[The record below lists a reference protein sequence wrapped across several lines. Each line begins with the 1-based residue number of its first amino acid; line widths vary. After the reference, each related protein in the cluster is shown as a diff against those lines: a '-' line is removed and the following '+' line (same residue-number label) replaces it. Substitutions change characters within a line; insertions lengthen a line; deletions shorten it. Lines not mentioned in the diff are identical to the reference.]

1 MLNTNVKNYL
11 EILDRDGKPLNSFH
25 GEYDIAKEI
34 KSILEKDKDYE
45 LSAEDIAE
53 RIAFDF
59 LADYSND
66 NSGWGTYYGPMFV
79 MPNKEGQMVEYPSVK
94 KVDEETLNYWAKRAR
109 ETKNP
114 ILSSR
119 YADLVVDFSPK
130 VINKNA
136 DVEIF
141 QIVIDSN
148 IAICEKS
155 LADPLDCKTKIKRAL
170 VLAIQIN
177 NQEKIAKVKETIIN
191 LEKRVATDDKPGLWG
206 FAFKWLIL
214 DFDKKITLDEKEK
227 TELIQTLEDRL
238 KRVEKDTW
246 LAENAVSLLAEH
258 YANGKDEVGLM
269 RVLDVLEKSLKTN
282 DRTNSDA
289 LLKVHAYEKIHEI
302 YQKYR
307 DKGFQKAKTA
317 SDRISQEMGQL
328 DLDWNKSLKEISV
341 TTEIKQK
348 DIDDFLKAIFG
359 EKEQSKLEAIIAK
372 IAINFLPK
380 KEAVEKQ
387 LKDVSGKHPL
397 QFLCTTQIISDDGIP
412 IAKLSTLEED
422 YDNHFQRYASQ
433 YLQFGS
439 FFLTLAIDELKKRIS
454 KQSITEYFRNSTLFE
469 NENKEYLD
477 RALSAYWDNDYLVSS
492 HLFNPLISRINPPTL
507 SGDGAAARRVHGVK
521 KESREATDSVGGAS
535 LESAIRELVKKCG
548 GIVLKPNNLGG
559 YDRVTLG
566 SFLRED
572 EKGQGGIIKNVF
584 SKIDQNVCFY
594 FRLVLTSSLGMNL
607 RDDFAHGFGKKKF
620 FTRDVSDRLFH
631 VMICLSLVRKDK
643 KE

>member
-1 MLNTNVKNYL
+1 MLNNEIKTYL
-11 EILDRDGKPLNSFH
+11 ENLDREQKALASYN
-25 GEYDIAKEI
+25 GEHDIAKAI
-34 KSILEKDKDYE
+34 KDILAKDTNYKPTV
-45 LSAEDIAE
+45 EDIAE
-53 RIAFDF
+53 QMAFDF
-59 LADYSND
+59 MAEYQND
-66 NSGWGTYYGPMFV
+66 NSGWGTYHGPMFV
-79 MPNKEGQMVEYPSVK
+79 MPNQQGQMVEYPSIKRVN
-94 KVDEETLNYWAKRAR
+94 EETLSYWAKRAK
-109 ETKNP
+109 EAKNP

-119 YADLVVDFSPK
+119 YADLVIDFSPK
-130 VINKNA
+130 AINKNA
-136 DVEIF
+136 DIALF

-170 VLAIQIN
+170 ILAIQIN

-191 LEKRVATDDKPGLWG
+191 LEKKAATDDKPGLWG
-206 FAFKWLIL
+206 FPFEWLIL
-214 DFDKKITLDEKEK
+214 DFGKKIALDETEK
-227 TELIQTLEDRL
+227 AELIKALEDRL

-258 YANGKDEVGLM
+258 YANEKDEVNLM

-317 SDRISQEMGQL
+317 SDRISQEIGQL

-372 IAINFLPK
+372 LVINFLPK
-380 KEAVEKQ
+380 KEAIEKQ
-387 LKDVSGKHPL
+387 LKDKPPL
-397 QFLCTTQIISDDGIP
+397 HLSLCTTQVISDDGIP

-422 YDNHFQRYASQ
+422 YDNHFQHYASQ

-454 KQSITEYFRNSTLFE
+454 KQNITEYFRNSTLFE
-469 NENKEYLD
+469 NENKEYLE

-492 HLFNPLISRINPPTL
+492 HLFNPLI
-507 SGDGAAARRVHGVK
+507 
-521 KESREATDSVGGAS
+521 
-535 LESAIRELVKKCG
+535 ESAIRELVKNCG

-559 YDRVTLG
+559 
-566 SFLRED
+566 
-572 EKGQGGIIKNVF
+572 I
-584 SKIDQNVCFY
+584 
-594 FRLVLTSSLGMNL
+594 
-607 RDDFAHGFGKKKF
+607 
-620 FTRDVSDRLFH
+620 
-631 VMICLSLVRKDK
+631 
-643 KE
+643 

>member
-1 MLNTNVKNYL
+1 MSMLHNEVKTYL
-11 EILDRDGKPLNSFH
+11 EKLDQEQKALVSYN
-25 GEYDIAKEI
+25 GEHDVAKEI
-34 KSILEKDKDYE
+34 KEILAKDTNYKPTD
-45 LSAEDIAE
+45 EDIAE
-53 RIAFDF
+53 QMAFDF
-59 LADYSND
+59 MAEYPND
-66 NSGWGTYYGPMFV
+66 NFGWGTYHGPMFV
-79 MPNKEGQMVEYPSVK
+79 MPNQQGQMVEYPSIKRVN
-94 KVDEETLNYWAKRAR
+94 EETLNYWVKRAK
-109 ETKNP
+109 EAKNP

-119 YADLVVDFSPK
+119 YADLVIDFSPK
-130 VINKNA
+130 AINKNA
-136 DVEIF
+136 DIALF

-155 LADPLDCKTKIKRAL
+155 LADSLDCKTKIKRAL

-177 NQEKIAKVKETIIN
+177 NQEKIAKIKETIIN
-191 LEKRVATDDKPGLWG
+191 LEKRAATDDKPGLWG

-214 DFDKKITLDEKEK
+214 DFSKKITIDEKEK
-227 TELIQTLEDRL
+227 TELIKALEDRL

-246 LAENAVSLLAEH
+246 LAENAVSLLAEY
-258 YANGKDEVGLM
+258 YANEKDEDNLM

-307 DKGFQKAKTA
+307 DKGFQKAKAA

-341 TTEIKQK
+341 TTKIKQK

-359 EKEQSKLEAIIAK
+359 EKEQGKLEVITAK
-372 IAINFLPK
+372 IAIKFLPK

-454 KQSITEYFRNSTLFE
+454 KQNITEYFRNSTLFE
-469 NENKEYLD
+469 NENKEYLE
-477 RALSAYWDNDYLVSS
+477 RALSAYWDNDYLASS
-492 HLFNPLISRINPPTL
+492 HLFNPLIET
-507 SGDGAAARRVHGVK
+507 
-521 KESREATDSVGGAS
+521 
-535 LESAIRELVKKCG
+535 AIRELVKNCG

-631 VMICLSLVRKDK
+631 VMMCLSLVK
-643 KE
+643 KQEEKNK

>member
-1 MLNTNVKNYL
+1 MIHSEVKTYL
-11 EILDRDGKPLNSFH
+11 EKLDQEQKALVSYN
-25 GEYDIAKEI
+25 GEHDIAKEI
-34 KSILEKDKDYE
+34 KDILAKDTNYKPTI
-45 LSAEDIAE
+45 EDIAE
-53 RIAFDF
+53 QMAFDF
-59 LADYSND
+59 MAEYPND
-66 NSGWGTYYGPMFV
+66 NSDWGTYHGPMFIL
-79 MPNKEGQMVEYPSVK
+79 PNQQGQMVEYPSIK
-94 KVDEETLNYWAKRAR
+94 RINEETLSYWIKRAK
-109 ETKNP
+109 ESKNP

-136 DVEIF
+136 DVELF

-170 VLAIQIN
+170 VLAVQIN

-191 LEKRVATDDKPGLWG
+191 LEKKTATDDKPGLWG

-214 DFDKKITLDEKEK
+214 DFGKKITLDEKEK

-246 LAENAVSLLAEH
+246 LTENAVSLLAEH
-258 YANGKDEVGLM
+258 YANEKDEVNLM
-269 RVLDVLEKSLKTN
+269 RVLDVLEKSLKIN

-307 DKGFQKAKTA
+307 DKGFQKAKNA

-348 DIDDFLKAIFG
+348 DIDDFLKVIFG

-372 IAINFLPK
+372 LVMNFLPK

-387 LKDVSGKHPL
+387 LKDVSGTHPL

-454 KQSITEYFRNSTLFE
+454 KQKVISPKRNQ
-469 NENKEYLD
+469 N
-477 RALSAYWDNDYLVSS
+477 RC
-492 HLFNPLISRINPPTL
+492 SRT
-507 SGDGAAARRVHGVK
+507 V
-521 KESREATDSVGGAS
+521 
-535 LESAIRELVKKCG
+535 
-548 GIVLKPNNLGG
+548 
-559 YDRVTLG
+559 
-566 SFLRED
+566 
-572 EKGQGGIIKNVF
+572 
-584 SKIDQNVCFY
+584 
-594 FRLVLTSSLGMNL
+594 
-607 RDDFAHGFGKKKF
+607 
-620 FTRDVSDRLFH
+620 
-631 VMICLSLVRKDK
+631 
-643 KE
+643 

>member
-1 MLNTNVKNYL
+1 MLNNEIKTYL
-11 EILDRDGKPLNSFH
+11 ENLDREQKALASYN
-25 GEYDIAKEI
+25 GEHDIAKAV
-34 KSILEKDKDYE
+34 KDILAKDTNYKP
-45 LSAEDIAE
+45 STEDIAE
-53 RIAFDF
+53 QMAFDF
-59 LADYSND
+59 MAEYPND
-66 NSGWGTYYGPMFV
+66 NSGWKTYHGPMFIL
-79 MPNKEGQMVEYPSVK
+79 PNQQGQMVEYPSIK
-94 KVDEETLNYWAKRAR
+94 RVDEETLKYWAKRAK
-109 ETKNP
+109 ESKNP

-119 YADLVVDFSPK
+119 YADLVVDFSPE
-130 VINKNA
+130 VINKSA
-136 DVEIF
+136 DVDLF

-177 NQEKIAKVKETIIN
+177 NQEKIAKVKEAIIN
-191 LEKRVATDDKPGLWG
+191 LEKKVATDDKLGLWG

-214 DFDKKITLDEKEK
+214 DFGKKITITETEKS
-227 TELIQTLEDRL
+227 ELIKALEDRL
-238 KRVEKDTW
+238 KRVEKDVW
-246 LAENAVSLLAEH
+246 LAENAVSLLAEY
-258 YANGKDEVGLM
+258 YANEKDEDNLM

-307 DKGFQKAKTA
+307 DKGFPKATA
-317 SDRISQEMGQL
+317 ASNRISQEMGQL

-387 LKDVSGKHPL
+387 LKDVSGKHPI

-433 YLQFGS
+433 YIQFGS
-439 FFLTLAIDELKKRIS
+439 FFLTLASDELKKRIS
-454 KQSITEYFRNSTLFE
+454 KQNITDYFRNSTLFE
-469 NENKEYLD
+469 NENKEYLE
-477 RALSAYWDNDYLVSS
+477 RAISAYWDNDYLVSS
-492 HLFNPLISRINPPTL
+492 HLFSPLI
-507 SGDGAAARRVHGVK
+507 
-521 KESREATDSVGGAS
+521 
-535 LESAIRELVKKCG
+535 ESAIRELVKNCG
-548 GIVLKPNNLGG
+548 GIVLRPNNLGG
-559 YDRVTLG
+559 YDRLTLRQ
-566 SFLRED
+566 LLN
-572 EKGQGGIIKNVF
+572 GQGEIIEKVF
-584 SKIDQNVCFY
+584 AGMGQNMAFY
-594 FRLVLTSSLGMNL
+594 FRLVLTEKLGMNL
-607 RDDFAHGFGKKKF
+607 RNDFAHGFGKKKF

-631 VMICLSLVRKDK
+631 VMICLSLVK
-643 KE
+643 KREENK

>member
-11 EILDRDGKPLNSFH
+11 ETLDKDGKPLNSFH

-34 KSILEKDKDYE
+34 KDILAKDINYKPTN
-45 LSAEDIAE
+45 EDIAE
-53 RIAFDF
+53 QMAFDF
-59 LADYSND
+59 MAEYPND
-66 NSGWGTYYGPMFV
+66 NSGWGTYHGPMFV
-79 MPNKEGQMVEYPSVK
+79 MPNQQGQMVEYPSIK
-94 KVDEETLNYWAKRAR
+94 RINEETLNYWIKRAK
-109 ETKNP
+109 ETKNS

-136 DVEIF
+136 DIALF

-148 IAICEKS
+148 IVICEQS

-170 VLAIQIN
+170 VLTIQIN
-177 NQEKIAKVKETIIN
+177 NQEKIAKVKEAIIN

-214 DFDKKITLDEKEK
+214 DFGKKITLNEKEK
-227 TELIQTLEDRL
+227 TELIQTLEDKL
-238 KRVEKDTW
+238 KRIENDTW

-258 YANGKDEVGLM
+258 YANEKDEDNLM

-282 DRTNSDA
+282 ARTNSDA
-289 LLKVHAYEKIHEI
+289 LLKVHAYEKMHEI

-307 DKGFQKAKTA
+307 DKGFQKSKTA

-328 DLDWNKSLKEISV
+328 DLDWSKSLKEISV

-359 EKEQSKLEAIIAK
+359 EKEQGKLEVIIAK
-372 IAINFLPK
+372 MAINFLPK

-422 YDNHFQRYASQ
+422 YDSHFQRYASQ

-454 KQSITEYFRNSTLFE
+454 KQNITEYFRNSTLFE
-469 NENKEYLD
+469 NENKEYLE
-477 RALSAYWDNDYLVSS
+477 RALFAYWDNDYLVSS
-492 HLFNPLISRINPPTL
+492 HLFNPLI
-507 SGDGAAARRVHGVK
+507 
-521 KESREATDSVGGAS
+521 
-535 LESAIRELVKKCG
+535 ESAIRELVKNCG

-572 EKGQGGIIKNVF
+572 EKGQGGIIKKVF

-631 VMICLSLVRKDK
+631 VMICLSLVKKDK
-643 KE
+643 RE

>member
-1 MLNTNVKNYL
+1 MLNNEIKTYL
-11 EILDRDGKPLNSFH
+11 ENLDREQKALASYN
-25 GEYDIAKEI
+25 GEHDIAKAI
-34 KSILEKDKDYE
+34 KDILAKDTNYKPTI
-45 LSAEDIAE
+45 EDIAE
-53 RIAFDF
+53 QMAFDF
-59 LADYSND
+59 MAAYPND
-66 NSGWGTYYGPMFV
+66 NSGWETYHGPMFIL
-79 MPNKEGQMVEYPSVK
+79 PNQQGQMVEYPSIK
-94 KVDEETLNYWAKRAR
+94 RINEETLKYWTKRAK

-136 DVEIF
+136 DVDLF

-191 LEKRVATDDKPGLWG
+191 LEKKTATDDKPGLWG

-214 DFDKKITLDEKEK
+214 DFGKKITLAETEKA
-227 TELIQTLEDRL
+227 ELIKALEDRL
-238 KRVEKDTW
+238 KRVEKDVW
-246 LAENAVSLLAEH
+246 LAENAVSLLAEY
-258 YANGKDEVGLM
+258 YANEKDEDNLM

-307 DKGFQKAKTA
+307 DRGFSKATA
-317 SDRISQEMGQL
+317 ASNRISQEIGQL

-387 LKDVSGKHPL
+387 LKDVSGKHPI

-412 IAKLSTLEED
+412 IAKLSTLDED

-433 YLQFGS
+433 YIQFGS
-439 FFLTLAIDELKKRIS
+439 FFLTMASDELKKRIS
-454 KQSITEYFRNSTLFE
+454 KQNITEYFRNSTLFG
-469 NENKEYLD
+469 NENKEYLE
-477 RALSAYWDNDYLVSS
+477 RAISAYWDNDYLVSS
-492 HLFNPLISRINPPTL
+492 HFFCPLI
-507 SGDGAAARRVHGVK
+507 
-521 KESREATDSVGGAS
+521 
-535 LESAIRELVKKCG
+535 ESAIRELVKNCG

-559 YDRVTLG
+559 YDRLTLCQ
-566 SFLRED
+566 LLN
-572 EKGQGGIIKNVF
+572 GQGDIIEKVF
-584 SKIDQNVCFY
+584 AGMGQNMAFY
-594 FRLVLTSSLGMNL
+594 FRLVLTEKLGMNL
-607 RDDFAHGFGKKKF
+607 RNDFAHGFGKKKF

-631 VMICLSLVRKDK
+631 VMICLSLVK
-643 KE
+643 KREENK